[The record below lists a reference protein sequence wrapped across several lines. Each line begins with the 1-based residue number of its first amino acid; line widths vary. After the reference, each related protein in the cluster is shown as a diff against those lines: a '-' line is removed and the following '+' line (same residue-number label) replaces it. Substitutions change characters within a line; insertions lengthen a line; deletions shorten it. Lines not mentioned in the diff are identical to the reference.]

1 VTHNRANRKFNI
13 NIRLIG
19 VSLFLVFSLVPLSP
33 ALAEEEA
40 QEEELLYDQFQSEYV
55 MAFLNNQYLRENI
68 RLIALAE
75 ERYNQNRYDDAMEY
89 AREAMRYAQ
98 LSDEYVSLH
107 LRIRE
112 TNYAISSARF
122 RLDWARRMGAP
133 SRYKALYERA
143 QDTFADALEAHES
156 EAWDSARGL
165 ALQVIDIL
173 SGVSTVLPAQFL
185 VRTWEGTRD
194 CLWNIAALPEIYG
207 DGSRWPVLYQANR
220 DRMPRPGNPHLI
232 RPGMVLDIPSIA
244 GEVRYGM
251 MEN

>member
-1 VTHNRANRKFNI
+1 VIHNRANRRFNI

-19 VSLFLVFSLVPLSP
+19 VSLFLVFSLAPLSP
-33 ALAEEEA
+33 ALAEEDPLTA
-40 QEEELLYDQFQSEYV
+40 QFQSEYV

-75 ERYNQNRYDDAMEY
+75 ERYTQNRYDDAMEY

-112 TNYAISSARF
+112 TNYAISSARS

-133 SRYKALYERA
+133 SRYTATYERA
-143 QDTFADALEAHES
+143 QDTFANALEAHES
-156 EAWDSARGL
+156 EAWDSARSL

-173 SGVSTVLPAQFL
+173 SGVSPVLPARFL

-244 GEVRYGM
+244 GEVRYGV